1 MNPITDA
8 ILLREASAT
17 TRMSLDLHDGEHVSD
32 KLTGGTSYYTP
43 LPTPEELVDWM
54 AQVEMAPETLAARL
68 EVPIKYVN
76 EILTGQ
82 TEMPTHTWFALGKII
97 GMTNQERS
105 VIAQRNYA
113 VPPGE
118 WVTEWLE
125 ENSVTLTQLAFDLGV
140 NPSYAQELVEG
151 KMPVSP
157 SVAIQLEHLTGIP
170 VKSWT
175 RLDTQYWQDKERI
188 ARESAV
194 VSDRAARRDQLLG
207 QIVEEDEPLLHRLA
221 DER

>member
-1 MNPITDA
+1 MDPITSA

-17 TRMSLDLHDGEHVSD
+17 TRMSLGRRVVAGLLGVDLHDGERVSD

-43 LPTPEELVDWM
+43 LPTPEELIDWM
-54 AQVEMAPETLAARL
+54 AQVEMAPEALAARL
-68 EVPIKYVN
+68 EVPIKYVD

-113 VPPGE
+113 VAPGE
-118 WVTEWLE
+118 YVNEWLE
-125 ENSVTLTQLAFDLGV
+125 ESETTAPDLAFKLGV
-140 NPSYAQELVEG
+140 SESYVHALLAGEI
-151 KMPVSP
+151 PVSD
-157 SVAIQLEHLTGIP
+157 ALADALATLTGIP
-170 VKSWT
+170 VKSWRAFEEMYQKDKA
-175 RLDTQYWQDKERI
+175 RLAGVDLHE
-188 ARESAV
+188 A
-194 VSDRAARRDQLLG
+194 
-207 QIVEEDEPLLHRLA
+207 EPLVHRIA